1 MDKLINAI
9 NFACVAHRNQRRKDE
24 AKTPYINHPVE
35 VMTFLCNSDVTDVD
49 TLCAAVLHD
58 TIEDVGVTYEQLRE
72 LFGENVANIVR
83 ECSDNKSLPK
93 EVRKQ
98 DQIIHARHASV
109 AAKLVKAADKLS
121 NLSGLDTNP
130 PTKWTP
136 EEIEGY
142 FCWSYAVWKE
152 LAGHNAILDEKLL
165 FLFKKRHLTGLSED
179 ELNDRLL
186 AYYAN
191 IKMSE

>member
-1 MDKLINAI
+1 MNKLINAI
-9 NFACVAHRNQRRKDE
+9 NFATIAHRNQRRKDE
-24 AKTPYINHPVE
+24 AKTPYINHPIE
-35 VMTFLCNSDVTDVD
+35 VMTFLSNAGVTDVD

-58 TIEDVGVTYEQLRE
+58 TIEDVGVTHAQLCE

-98 DQIIHARHASV
+98 EQIIHARHASL

-130 PTKWTP
+130 PTKWTK

-142 FCWSYAVWKE
+142 FCWSYAVWRE
-152 LAGHNAILDEKLL
+152 TAGHNSVLDEKLL
-165 FLFKKRHLTGLSED
+165 SLFKKRQLTELSED
-179 ELNDRLL
+179 ELQYRLV
-186 AYYAN
+186 AYYTH